1 MEKKVRWL
9 KNAVEVDLFK
19 LSGLLQSK
27 FSLDL
32 RRADGKRKILSF
44 NKRNDGPAKFRLA
57 LTCNIWGNTQ
67 IHNHLGCNHLEEE
80 PKVRIPFYMGLGRAN
95 ITRLISFPSR

>member
-32 RRADGKRKILSF
+32 RRADGKRKIVYLLTRETMVLLNLDSGF
-44 NKRNDGPAKFRLA
+44 NL
-57 LTCNIWGNTQ
+57 Q
-67 IHNHLGCNHLEEE
+67 HLGKYSN
-80 PKVRIPFYMGLGRAN
+80 P
-95 ITRLISFPSR
+95 